1 MQLKY
6 FLFDLD
12 GVLVD
17 THELQFIA
25 TREAI
30 IECCNY
36 DIDDDSEI
44 KSLCNSTITTMKKLE
59 ALAERNII
67 QFSDIPIIYAK
78 KKEIAD
84 KLFDTEIKCDTDK
97 VELFD
102 ELIRREIKI
111 GIVTNGNY
119 NSAIKLL
126 EKIGLAGKYDVLIT
140 NKDVIHP
147 KPHAEPYIRAMIALC
162 PAKIE
167 SCIIFEDSEIGLQSA
182 RATGCR
188 VYHVKSPMNINL
200 RNLRSLIE

>member
-1 MQLKY
+1 MRLKY

-12 GVLVD
+12 GVLVN

-84 KLFDTEIKCDTDK
+84 KLFDTEINFDGEK

-111 GIVTNGNY
+111 GVVTNGNY

-126 EKIGLAGKYDVLIT
+126 ERIGIYGKYDVLIT

-162 PAKIE
+162 PSNIE
-167 SCIIFEDSEIGLQSA
+167 SCIIFEDSEIGLQAA

-188 VYHVKSPMNINL
+188 VYHVKDPKDINL
-200 RNLRSLIE
+200 RNLSQFIE

>member
-84 KLFDTEIKCDTDK
+84 K
-97 VELFD
+97 LFD

-200 RNLRSLIE
+200 LNLRSLIE